1 MSKKR
6 YIDTKFWSDGYV
18 RKLNP
23 LERYL
28 FVYILTNEHTNI
40 SGIYELPI
48 DFIAFET
55 GIDQTVLPVMLER
68 LREKIIYVNGWVAI
82 KNFIKYQSDHDN
94 VKKGIEHNLA
104 SVPKE
109 IMQELVKLGYTLEGS
124 DHDLTRPSNY
134 SNSNLYSN
142 SNIATKVAPKQKV
155 KTDIQQLVEHFFTL
169 KGWTLEEKRSVFARF
184 TKPAKEL
191 LELCDLQQAKEWL
204 SILADWAKR
213 TELDWSLS
221 TMLKKWPERQTLA
234 EKKQATFE
242 GNRVIEKLGKLYV
255 IGKDGE
261 KREFA
266 GKKEQLIY
274 I

>member
-6 YIDTKFWSDGYV
+6 YVDTKFWIDNYV
-18 RKLNP
+18 DRLDPSEKLVFI
-23 LERYL
+23 YL
-28 FVYILTNEHTNI
+28 LTSPYSNVA
-40 SGIYELPI
+40 GLYELPI
-48 DFIAFET
+48 RRMAIET
-55 GIDQTVLPVMLER
+55 GLVEETIV
-68 LREKIIYVNGWVAI
+68 KIIKRLEVDKRVFYFNDYVFIRNY
-82 KNFIKYQSDHDN
+82 IKYQAIN
-94 VKKGIEHNLA
+94 PNIEAGIKRELEAIPQEVLEHFGIAFQSLSKPSTNL
-104 SVPKE
+104 
-109 IMQELVKLGYTLEGS
+109 
-124 DHDLTRPSNY
+124 
-134 SNSNLYSN
+134 NLNLNLNLN
-142 SNIATKVAPKQKV
+142 SNIATKVAPKQRV

-242 GNRVIEKLGKLYV
+242 GNKVIEKLGKLYV